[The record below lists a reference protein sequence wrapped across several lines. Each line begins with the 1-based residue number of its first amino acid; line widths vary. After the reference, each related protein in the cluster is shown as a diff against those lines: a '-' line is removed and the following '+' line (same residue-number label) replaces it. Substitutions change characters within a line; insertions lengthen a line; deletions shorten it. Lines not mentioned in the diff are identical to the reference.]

1 MSESDRYFFAR
12 SFAITAMNKSCLIK
26 PFPQSA
32 QAARIF
38 SRLRLFHGLLS
49 VEPFLHCGHRADQ
62 HVAVLA
68 ELVHVGDRTVAGNDF
83 RIGGN
88 LPDDHVERL
97 NQTADA
103 AAVRLV
109 DERERPSE
117 VLVAHVH
124 GVALSEP
131 DHRVAV
137 GVPYSWM
144 DDADLLTVRPERD
157 LLSWR
162 EICFDKKLDFILFSP
177 FFRSGFERLHA
188 ASFLSLLSQV
198 AVGLWLGLPG
208 L

>member
-109 DERERPSE
+109 DERERPCE
-117 VLVAHVH
+117 VLVAHLH
-124 GVALSEP
+124 GVALSNQITESP
-131 DHRVAV
+131 SVCPIPGWMTRISSPLGQSEISCR
-137 GVPYSWM
+137 GVRFASTRNWISSS
-144 DDADLLTVRPERD
+144 LV
-157 LLSWR
+157 LSFAQGSSACMR
-162 EICFDKKLDFILFSP
+162 RRF
-177 FFRSGFERLHA
+177 
-188 ASFLSLLSQV
+188 
-198 AVGLWLGLPG
+198 
-208 L
+208 